1 VSTAF
6 ADTRANHRG
15 SQCISLIGAV
25 KYWPFSEFDAMK
37 EKHNIDRRNFLKT
50 VGAAGLGPVLVPTK
64 SISQEKTQKTRFTP
78 VPKRKLGKTGV
89 NIPCLTL
96 GTATSNFVQN
106 QIVLRN
112 SLLWGVTCWDTA
124 TNYAGGNSELGLG
137 KYLSKNPK
145 ARKELF
151 IISKP
156 PDIKTPMPDAADIEE
171 HLQTSL
177 KRMNTGYIDLYLG
190 VHNILGPAQLTN
202 ELKEWAQSAKKRK
215 LIRLFGFS
223 THMNMAQCLAAA
235 AKLNWIDAVMT
246 VYNFRLMQ
254 DVKMQA
260 SVKACHKAGIGLIA
274 IKTLAAGPGARWAGQ
289 EVKVETEQDK
299 KLTGHFTK
307 LGFTVEQAKIK
318 VALQN
323 KCFSSVCVGMGNV
336 SVLKSNVAAVL
347 DKTTLS
353 QENMEVFREYAAATC
368 SVYCAGCSD
377 ICNAAIP
384 ETPYV
389 SDIMRYLM
397 YYNSYGDIDR
407 ARELFAQIPN
417 SVRSK
422 LLSTDYSVAEARCP
436 QRLRIGELITE
447 AVNKLA

>member
-1 VSTAF
+1 
-6 ADTRANHRG
+6 
-15 SQCISLIGAV
+15 
-25 KYWPFSEFDAMK
+25 MK

-50 VGAAGLGPVLVPTK
+50 VGAAGLGPVWISTK
-64 SISQEKTQKTRFTP
+64 SISQEETQKPGSTP
-78 VPKRKLGKTGV
+78 VPKRELGKTGFD
-89 NIPCLTL
+89 ISSLAL
-96 GTATSNFVQN
+96 GTATSDFVQN

-124 TNYAGGNSELGLG
+124 TNYAGGNSELGIG
-137 KYLSKNPK
+137 KYLAKNPQ
-145 ARKELF
+145 ARNKLL
-151 IISKP
+151 IITKP
-156 PDIKTPMPDAADIEE
+156 PDIKTPMPDTADIEK

-190 VHNILGPAQLTN
+190 LHNILGPAQLTN

-223 THMNMAQCLAAA
+223 THKNMAQCLAAA

-254 DVKMQA
+254 DAKMQA

-274 IKTLAAGPGARWAGQ
+274 IKTLAAGPAARWAGQ
-289 EVKVETEQDK
+289 DVKVETEQDK
-299 KLTGHFTK
+299 KLIGHFTK
-307 LGFTVEQAKIK
+307 KGFTAEQAKIK
-318 VALQN
+318 VALQD
-323 KCFSSVCVGMGNV
+323 KSFGSVCVGMGNV
-336 SVLKSNVAAVL
+336 TVLNSNVAAVL
-347 DKTTLS
+347 DKTKLS
-353 QENMEVFREYAAATC
+353 QADMEVFKEYAAATC

-377 ICNAAIP
+377 ICNAAMP

-407 ARELFAQIPN
+407 ARELFAQIPY

-422 LLSTDYSVAEARCP
+422 LLSTDYSAAEARCP
-436 QRLRIGELITE
+436 QRLPIGELITE
-447 AVNKLA
+447 AVSKLA